1 MNESINQFPNSSIR
15 NPRNWRVLNKLS
27 GGNRKKMMKLRG
39 NRVVAENPN
48 AAEKGEEENDGE
60 E

>member
-1 MNESINQFPNSSIR
+1 VKIGR
-15 NPRNWRVLNKLS
+15 K
-27 GGNRKKMMKLRG
+27 RKKMMKLRG